1 MPVFTNEDASR
12 LVDTYLVNKA
22 SMKECEFD
30 YFSSIAS
37 DFYVEVI
44 KQNKNDLLEELHRQ
58 ANMANVKNTIR
69 TPIEITQ
76 TINPYF
82 KKPVIGRVFSSLS
95 GLHSRSI
102 YDIYRN
108 SDFRCRMNY
117 LISESNRFFVTL
129 DFNLEDNG
137 SEMRHTCTVW
147 LNYRLTGRIPEDK
160 EYSYQQQHDKLANVI
175 Y

>member
-1 MPVFTNEDASR
+1 MPVFTDEDASK
-12 LVDTYLVNKA
+12 LVDSYLINKA

-30 YFSSIAS
+30 YFSSVAS
-37 DFYVEVI
+37 EYYVDVI
-44 KQNKNDLLEELHRQ
+44 MGNKEYLLEELHRQ
-58 ANMANVKNTIR
+58 ANMVSVKNTIR
-69 TPIEITQ
+69 APIEITQ
-76 TINPYF
+76 TINPYN

-95 GLHSRSI
+95 GLHTRSI

-117 LISESNRFFVTL
+117 LISDSNRFFVTL
-129 DFNLEDNG
+129 DFTIEDNG

-160 EYSYQQQHDKLANVI
+160 EYSYQQQHDKLANII